1 APPELPPVALAPAV
15 LPPRPAAE
23 PPLPPPSAPPRPEL
37 LVMPPDP
44 ATPPLPLTPA
54 SLPPSSGLRGNE
66 PTRPAQPTAIMQ
78 TKAHPTCTQ
87 LRLLDMLIPNR
98 ELPA

>member
-1 APPELPPVALAPAV
+1 
-15 LPPRPAAE
+15 
-23 PPLPPPSAPPRPEL
+23 
-37 LVMPPDP
+37 MPPDP

-87 LRLLDMLIPNR
+87 LRLLDMLFPNR
-98 ELPA
+98 ELPAYRVFGPLLLSLIAKRHDNAANGG